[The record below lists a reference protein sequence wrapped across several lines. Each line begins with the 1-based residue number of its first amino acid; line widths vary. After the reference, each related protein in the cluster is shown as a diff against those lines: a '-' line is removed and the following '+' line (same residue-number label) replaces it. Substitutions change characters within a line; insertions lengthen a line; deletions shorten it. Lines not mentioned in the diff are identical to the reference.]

1 MVAGLGVHLAVGLEV
16 QMVAELVVESLGYDM
31 HP

>member
-1 MVAGLGVHLAVGLEV
+1 VHLAVGLEV
-16 QMVAELVVESLGYDM
+16 QMVAELVVELLGYDM